1 MLEIKDFIKF
11 KQRDDK
17 EGFVYV
23 FSIKAKKLLEHSNVE
38 IVQRNSP
45 GIQRVLVPSR
55 VKKVTSFFDEVGNET
70 NIIPNSIVV
79 SIEKDPIVA
88 NDTELKFDCSANEK
102 FIDIIDG
109 QHRLEGIAKSE
120 NELNILVSAFIRPTP
135 TEKAFQFV
143 VINNKSHKVPTTHVK
158 SLLANYQGI
167 DDSLLGD
174 KLNKAG
180 ISFSH
185 IPDIDLVD
193 TGIDSPLKD
202 LIKWQ
207 NNEEGIIPINALE
220 NSFWYIVD
228 KVPEAKEDD
237 SIKRDILYQIWRAV
251 KEHFSE
257 IWTEREINH
266 LFEKA
271 PFIVL
276 TSVLVD
282 YAFTYCDILSDLEG
296 NDISIMDEDLFYKS
310 TKMYL
315 KNFPDSFWTSEWTK
329 KGLDT
334 NAGRILIK
342 NSITQIKSN
351 IRNKETEML
360 KDVDV
365 LT

>member
-1 MLEIKDFIKF
+1 MLEIEDFIKF

-17 EGFVYV
+17 EKFIFV
-23 FSIKAKKLLEHSNVE
+23 FSINAKKLLEHSNVE

-45 GIQRVLVPSR
+45 GIQRILVPSR
-55 VKKVTSFFDEVGNET
+55 VKKVTSFFDETGNET

-79 SIEKDPIVA
+79 SIEKETSVESDS
-88 NDTELKFDCSANEK
+88 ELKFDCTENEK

-120 NELNILVSAFIRPTP
+120 NDLNILVSAFIKPTP

-158 SLLANYQGI
+158 SLLANYNGI
-167 DDSLLGD
+167 DDALLSE

-193 TGIDSPLKD
+193 TGEDSPLIG

-220 NSFWYIVD
+220 NSFWYIID

-237 SIKRDILYQIWRAV
+237 SIKRDILYQIWKAV

-257 IWTEREINH
+257 IWTNREINH

-282 YAFTYCDILSDLEG
+282 YAFTYCDILSDLEDSEK
-296 NDISIMDEDLFYKS
+296 NIMDENIFFDS

-342 NSITQIKSN
+342 NSIAKIKSN
-351 IRNKETEML
+351 IRNKEEDKL
-360 KDVDV
+360 KGVDV

>member
-1 MLEIKDFIKF
+1 MLEIKDFIRF
-11 KQRDDK
+11 KQKDDSD
-17 EGFVYV
+17 EFIFV
-23 FSIKAKKLLEHSNVE
+23 FSINAKKLLEHSNVE
-38 IVQRNSP
+38 IVQRNSS

-55 VKKVTSFFDEVGNET
+55 VKKVTSFFDEEGNET
-70 NIIPNSIVV
+70 NIIPNSIVI
-79 SIEKDPIVA
+79 SIEKEPSSQ
-88 NDTELKFDCSANEK
+88 TESELKFNCSDNEK

-109 QHRLEGIAKSE
+109 QHRLEGIAKSKH
-120 NELNILVSAFIRPTP
+120 NLNILVSAFIKPTS

-158 SLLANYQGI
+158 SLLANYNGI
-167 DDSLLGD
+167 DDALLGK

-193 TGIDSPLKD
+193 TSLDSPLRD

-207 NNEEGIIPINALE
+207 NNQDGIIPINALE

-237 SIKRDILYQIWRAV
+237 SIKRDILYQIWKAV
-251 KEHFSE
+251 KEHFSD
-257 IWTEREINH
+257 IWMKREVNH

-296 NDISIMDEDLFYKS
+296 TEINIMDEDVFYNS

-315 KNFPDSFWTSEWTK
+315 KNFPNSFWTVEWTK

-342 NSITQIKSN
+342 NSIAKIKSN
-351 IRNKETEML
+351 IRNKENDKL

-365 LT
+365 LI